1 MGLETAPP
9 FFFEEYMKQLRNTR
23 TGKLVVY
30 DEKILELGY
39 YEVVDDQPE
48 EVSAPEQVVQE
59 AVVETPQ
66 SPEEVIKAAAQK
78 LLKRKKSGGGIQE
91 EVAASE
97 KISIQLTRG

>member
-1 MGLETAPP
+1 
-9 FFFEEYMKQLRNTR
+9 MKQLRNTR

-48 EVSAPEQVVQE
+48 EVSAPAEVVQE
-59 AVVETPQ
+59 TVQEVQP

-78 LLKRKKSGGGIQE
+78 LLKRKKSGGGLQDEIG
-91 EVAASE
+91 ASE
-97 KISIQLTRG
+97 KISIQLTRGE

>member
-1 MGLETAPP
+1 
-9 FFFEEYMKQLRNTR
+9 MKQLRNTR

-30 DEKILELGY
+30 DKKILELGY

-48 EVSAPEQVVQE
+48 EVSAPEVMQETVV
-59 AVVETPQ
+59 ATPQ

-91 EVAASE
+91 EVSASE